1 MFGKGD
7 VVTFSASPVIKLAE
21 YQYLKPQATVT
32 RTLQGTDQV
41 MIANELDAIKT
52 DLRTALLQS
61 LLTEL
66 EFDNEVALA
75 VAECETI
82 EEIAAWAM
90 KEMGYGAQGQDG
102 KKKASQKGPGKKPRK
117 K

>member
-7 VVTFSASPVIKLAE
+7 VVTFSASPVIKLAD

-52 DLRTALLQS
+52 DLRYALLQS

-66 EFDNEVALA
+66 EFDNEIASVL
-75 VAECETI
+75 AECETL

-90 KEMGYGAQGQDG
+90 KEMGYGPQGEDG
-102 KKKASQKGPGKKPRK
+102 KKNGSQKGPGKKPRK
-117 K
+117 R